1 MFLERHATS
10 DWAAALP
17 PILNLRAKAL
27 RSRHR
32 YRHYEVE
39 SFPVVEMT
47 KAAYAR
53 FHWEERGRRLSLC
66 GGFRFRVCRDPK
78 CEGPRYL
85 ARWVAAFFID
95 STAHPLPDN
104 IAGVEKS

>member
-1 MFLERHATS
+1 MFVESHTAN

-17 PILNLRAKAL
+17 PILNVRATAL

-32 YRHYEVE
+32 CRHYEVE

-53 FHWEERGRRLSLC
+53 FHCEERGRRLSLC

-78 CEGPRYL
+78 HRGPRYL

-95 STAHPLPDN
+95 STAHTLPDN
-104 IAGVEKS
+104 IAGVENW